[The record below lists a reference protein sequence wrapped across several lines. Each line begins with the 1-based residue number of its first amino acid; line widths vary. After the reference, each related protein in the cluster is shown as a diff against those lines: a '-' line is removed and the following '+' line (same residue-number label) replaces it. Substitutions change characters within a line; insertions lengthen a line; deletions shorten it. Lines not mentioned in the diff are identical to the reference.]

1 MNKIVKF
8 SANLLGVAA
17 LAAVLG
23 CSDNSSTSA
32 DENNLSEV
40 QKPSGSDGSLTG
52 DDVVLPGAV
61 PVQVNV
67 KQARSRLSLYT
78 RNVEHAWAFDST
90 KSDTLSVAVDESFIE
105 NSFAVEADVVI
116 ESASGYITLASAGV
130 DGDQD
135 AWALRVENGKPFF
148 AWRDASTAGDWYKLE
163 TDEVLKLN
171 ELVTVRAERVDS
183 LTVLYIDG
191 LIVAA
196 VVSSSEIK
204 SLEGSFTIGFD
215 PTAVTENTPGRVMFV
230 RFEKVREVKIVE
242 PSGEDE
248 VLPPLVQNP
257 QDSSDVSVGE
267 TAIPEVSATAGDSTA
282 AAKVSWIADWEFNDS
297 ANVGHDYTGNN
308 HTALADLGSVTVNG
322 NVAHFDGKSGLTV
335 KLADDLKINSFIIEA
350 RVKPIK
356 FATMQ
361 NIIVAEPPGR
371 GVDGWMLRVD
381 EGTLR
386 VHMRDNAINGD
397 DWQIFAGKDLKLN
410 EWNEIRFERV
420 GDSLKLFQD
429 GELTA
434 AAIYRGDV
442 TQMRYDWGIGYDAM
456 QQAYN
461 TRYFEGDMDY
471 IRFGTL
477 DKLSGGSVV
486 EASPYV
492 LLADWEYNDPAF
504 PGLDKMGNNSYKG
517 LNSSDIVDG
526 SFALKGNSGMPVYLT
541 STFKRNEFVVDARI
555 KPVAFSKIQNV
566 IVAEPP
572 GRFGDGWMIRV
583 DDGVLRVHLRD
594 EDTHGTEWQVFAGK
608 TLELNQW
615 TEIRVIRSAG
625 KIQVYQD
632 GELTIDE
639 VCNGDVG
646 QLGYGLGIGYDA
658 MNQAFHD
665 RYFVGSID
673 YIRYYGFRK

>member
-1 MNKIVKF
+1 MNKIVKL
-8 SANLLGVAA
+8 SASLLGAAA
-17 LAAVLG
+17 LAAVFG
-23 CSDNSSTSA
+23 CSDSSSMSA
-32 DENNLSEV
+32 GENVLSEV
-40 QKPSGSDGSLTG
+40 QKPSGSD
-52 DDVVLPGAV
+52 DADVVLPGAV

-67 KQARSRLSLYT
+67 NQARSRLALCS
-78 RNVEHAWAFDST
+78 RSVEHAWSIDST

-105 NSFAVEADVVI
+105 NSFAVEADVVV
-116 ESASGYITLASAGV
+116 ESSTGYITLASAGV
-130 DGDQD
+130 DGSQD

-148 AWRDASTAGDWYKLE
+148 AWRDASTADDWYKLE

-191 LIVAA
+191 QIVAA
-196 VVSSSEIK
+196 VISSSEIK

-242 PSGEDE
+242 PSGEEE
-248 VLPPLVQNP
+248 VLPPLP
-257 QDSSDVSVGE
+257 QDTLVAPGDDS
-267 TAIPEVSATAGDSTA
+267 EVAGDSALATQ
-282 AAKVSWIADWEFNDS
+282 VRWIADWEFNDS
-297 ANVGHDYTGNN
+297 ANAGRDYTGNN
-308 HTALADLGSVTVNG
+308 HTALAGLGSVETDG
-322 NVAHFDGKSGLTV
+322 EVAHFDGKSGLMV
-335 KLADDLKINSFIIEA
+335 ELANDLKINSFVIEA
-350 RVKPIK
+350 RVKPTK

-386 VHMRDNAINGD
+386 VHMRDDALNGD
-397 DWQIFAGKDLKLN
+397 DWQIFAGKDLTLN

-429 GELTA
+429 GELTVA
-434 AAIYRGDV
+434 ATYKGDV

-456 QQAYN
+456 QQNYN

-477 DKLSGGSVV
+477 DKLSGGSVA
-486 EASPYV
+486 ETSPYV
-492 LLADWEYNDPAF
+492 LLADWEFNDPAF

-517 LNSSDIVDG
+517 LNSSDIKDG
-526 SFALKGNSGMPVYLT
+526 SFALKGDNGMPVYLT

-555 KPVAFSKIQNV
+555 KPTAFSKIQNV

-572 GRFGDGWMIRV
+572 GRFGDGWMVRV

-594 EDTHGTEWQVFAGK
+594 EVTHGTEWQVFAGK
-608 TLELNQW
+608 ALELNQW

-639 VCNGDVG
+639 NCNGDVG

-673 YIRYYGFRK
+673 YIRYYGIRK